1 MLHRSCIFQELDDAE
16 STAFFTE
23 TLPEIIRLALRLP
36 DLIPSAIPLLKHGT
50 SKSISLSQEQ
60 VASLL
65 ANAFLCTFPRR
76 NEHNRKSEYRNFPS
90 INFNSLYQTRNG
102 GDQVIE
108 KIKCICYYFRTICK
122 KSKCSASPPRLKHY
136 DNRVLYLQC
145 QSER

>member
-1 MLHRSCIFQELDDAE
+1 MNRCIYFFGRFRNSLESNFQELDE
-16 STAFFTE
+16 SETAAFFNE

-76 NEHNRKSEYRNFPS
+76 NEFNRKSEYRNFPS
-90 INFNSLYQTRNG
+90 INFNTLYQQRNG
-102 GDQVIE
+102 GEQVIE
-108 KIKCICYYFRTICK
+108 KMKCICFYFRTICK
-122 KSKCSASPPRLKHY
+122 KSK
-136 DNRVLYLQC
+136 
-145 QSER
+145 